1 MSYSTKDAIEL
12 AMDGNIQEF
21 RNAVNDLLMDKVQ
34 QQIQLK
40 KIEVASTFMSS
51 EMVEEEVEIEEDTL
65 AEDFKGEHEK
75 HYDNHE
81 DAIADLERKAED
93 SARRGD
99 KSGAS
104 NAKAL
109 IRYHEKARD
118 SHGKALDHHDTPG
131 EREKALAHSSN
142 AMRLSQKATAKHKEF
157 QDKNMID

>member
-51 EMVEEEVEIEEDTL
+51 EMVEEETL
-65 AEDFKGEHEK
+65 AEGFQDNHEK

-81 DAIADLERKAED
+81 EAADDLERKAD
-93 SARRGD
+93 DAARKGD
-99 KSGAS
+99 KVAAS
-104 NAKAL
+104 NYKSL
-109 IRYHEKARD
+109 LRYHEKARV
-118 SHGKALDHHDTPG
+118 SHGKVLDHHNAG
-131 EREKALAHSSN
+131 RHEQAHS
-142 AMRLSQKATAKHKEF
+142 LSSIAHSRTKEVEAKHKEMK
-157 QDKNMID
+157 DRGWID